1 MEKIDATI
9 ALTAYM
15 RDVNRNIEEIIRILR
30 GIGISLDTLVEAMN
44 RINSTLAEIRD
55 DQHRWD

>member
-15 RDVNRNIEEIIRILR
+15 RDVNRDISEIVRVLR
-30 GIGISLDTLVEAMN
+30 GIGISLDALVESMN
-44 RINSTLAEIRD
+44 RINSILAEIRD